1 MRCKVI
7 DAVHPVIRIVAFL
20 VFSLSV
26 SLGSINQFYLATG
39 FVAMLIACN
48 GLRVLH
54 VAWPMVWRLR
64 WFFLSIALIYC
75 WLTPGQSLWQGAP
88 DGLPS
93 REGLLLAAHRIAVL
107 ALIVTGVSLLLLTT
121 QRESLIGAL
130 YWLASPL
137 RLFGLSPERLAVRIV
152 LALEHVNE
160 VQVLVAEQVTS
171 QSAQTSTLAHYGS
184 VAAAVFNQ
192 VVRRGD
198 ESRCT
203 TIELEVSPRPSV
215 AQWLLPLGLL
225 MGFYAVSYIAV

>member
-7 DAVHPVIRIVAFL
+7 DAVHPAIRVVAFL
-20 VFSLSV
+20 IFSLSV
-26 SLGSINQFYLATG
+26 SLGSINQFYLATS
-39 FVAMLIACN
+39 FILMLIACN
-48 GLRVLH
+48 GMRVLH

-93 REGLLLAAHRIAVL
+93 REGVLLAVHRIAVL
-107 ALIVTGVSLLLLTT
+107 VLIVTGVSLLFSTM
-121 QRESLIGAL
+121 QRESLIGAF

-152 LALEHVNE
+152 MALEYVNE
-160 VQVLVAEQVTS
+160 VQALVAEQVTS
-171 QSAQTSTLAHYGS
+171 QPEQTSKLAHYGS
-184 VAAAVFNQ
+184 VAATVFNQ

-198 ESRCT
+198 ESICT
-203 TIELEVSPRPSV
+203 TIELEVSSRPPV

-225 MGFYAVSYIAV
+225 MGFYAVNHIVM